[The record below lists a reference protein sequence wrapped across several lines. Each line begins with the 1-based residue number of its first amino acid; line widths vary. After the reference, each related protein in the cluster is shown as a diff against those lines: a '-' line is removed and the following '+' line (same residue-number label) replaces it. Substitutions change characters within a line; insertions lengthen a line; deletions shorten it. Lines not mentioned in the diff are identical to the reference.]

1 MGLIWIEGRAT
12 SMKLS
17 IAFCVAV
24 FVAGGLLVFAAE
36 GGPKHTIKQV
46 MKDAHKDGLLK
57 KVTEGQSTKADKE
70 KLLELYLSLWEN
82 KPPKGEEA
90 SWTKKTGDL
99 IVNAAKVVLGQEGA
113 PASLKAAVNCK
124 ACHDN
129 HKKS

>member
-1 MGLIWIEGRAT
+1 
-12 SMKLS
+12 MKLS
-17 IAFCVAV
+17 IAFGVAV
-24 FVAGGLLVFAAE
+24 FLAGGILVIAAE
-36 GGPKHTIKQV
+36 SPKHTIKQV
-46 MKDAHKDGLLK
+46 MKEAHKDGLLK

-70 KLLELYLSLWEN
+70 KLLELYISLWEQ

-90 SWTKKTGDL
+90 SWSKKTGDV

-113 PASLKAAVNCK
+113 PAALKAAVNCK